1 MQIELPKMY
10 KWQADVFLGLQK
22 NFKDSI
28 HVIKSKRQVGKSIL
42 AEIIS
47 MYYSISNQRF
57 RVYIIEPSFN
67 QADKILNELHSM
79 CKGKPFYSKTN
90 WIKRQIHLKNGSEIR
105 MFSEQQGIA
114 NLQGYTC
121 EMLIIDE
128 AAYLKDDTIDA
139 VLPYVNAT
147 KGAILMFSTPKAK
160 AGQFYNYF
168 CMGQSAEKNNVY
180 AYDWVKYDTSEL
192 LSPEKL
198 ELYRKTVDSLKFK
211 TYYLGEFL
219 ENESNFFGNY
229 DKCIIYNKPLF
240 VPGLS
245 YWFGIDWGSG
255 VGGDWTAISIL
266 CKSLNGKNQLVDV
279 VYFNDKDP
287 NQTIDEIK
295 KLASKYKPKKI
306 TVELNSI
313 GNVYFGLLRN
323 ALKTSQIPLVG
334 FQTTNESK
342 DKIISN
348 LQVALQNNTIELWA
362 DPELLVEL
370 SVYEMT
376 FSKTGKRVMNAKSGY
391 HDDLIMSLAIALNS
405 ITTGVYCV
413 S

>member
-1 MQIELPKMY
+1 MQIDLPKLF
-10 KWQADVFLGLQK
+10 KWQADVFLGVQK

-28 HVIKSKRQVGKSIL
+28 HVIKSKRQVGKSLI

-47 MYYSISNQRF
+47 MYYAISNQRF
-57 RVYIIEPSFN
+57 RAYIISPSFN
-67 QADKILNELHSM
+67 QADKIFNELQTM
-79 CKGKPFYSKTN
+79 CKDKPFYNKCN
-90 WIKRQIHLKNGSEIR
+90 YIKRQILLKNGSEIR
-105 MFSEQQGIA
+105 LFSEQQGIA

-128 AAYLKDDTIDA
+128 CAYLKDDTIDA

-180 AYDWVKYDTSEL
+180 AYDWVQYNTSEL

-198 ELYRKTVDSLKFK
+198 ELYRKTVDPLKFK

-229 DKCIIYNKPLF
+229 DKCIIHNKPLF
-240 VPGLS
+240 IPGLS

-255 VGGDWTAISIL
+255 VGGDWTAISVL
-266 CKSLNGKNQLVDV
+266 TKNLVGKAQLVDV

-287 NQTIDEIK
+287 NQTIEEIV
-295 KLASKYKPKKI
+295 KLASKYKPKNI

-323 ALKTSQIPLVG
+323 ALKNTQIPLNG
-334 FQTTNESK
+334 FTTTNESK
-342 DKIISN
+342 DKIISK
-348 LQVALQNNTIELWA
+348 LQVALQNETIELWA

-391 HDDLIMSLAIALNS
+391 HDDLIMSLAIAYNS
-405 ITTGVYCV
+405 ITSGNYAVY
-413 S
+413 

>member
-1 MQIELPKMY
+1 MQIDLPKMY
-10 KWQADVFLGLQK
+10 KWQADVFVGLQK

-47 MYYSISNQRF
+47 MYYGLSNQRF

-67 QADKILNELHSM
+67 QADKILNELHSI

-90 WIKRQIHLKNGSEIR
+90 WIKRQIQLKNGSEIR
-105 MFSEQQGIA
+105 LFSEQQGIA
-114 NLQGYTC
+114 ALQGYTC

-128 AAYLKDDTIDA
+128 CAYLKDDTIDA
-139 VLPYVNAT
+139 ILPYVNAT

-180 AYDWVKYDTSEL
+180 AYDWVQYNTSEL

-198 ELYRKTVDSLKFK
+198 ELYRKTVDPLKFK

-229 DKCIIYNKPLF
+229 DKCIIYHKPLF
-240 VPGLS
+240 VPELN

-255 VGGDWTAISIL
+255 VGGDWTAISVL
-266 CKSLNGKNQLVDV
+266 TKNLVGKAQLVDV

-287 NQTIDEIK
+287 NQTIEEIV
-295 KLASKYKPKKI
+295 KLASKYKPKNI

-323 ALKTSQIPLVG
+323 ALKNTQIPLNG
-334 FQTTNESK
+334 FTTTNESK
-342 DKIISN
+342 DKIISK
-348 LQVALQNNTIELWA
+348 LQVALQNETIELWA

-391 HDDLIMSLAIALNS
+391 HDDLLMSLAIAYNS
-405 ITTGVYCV
+405 ITSGNYAVY
-413 S
+413 

>member
-1 MQIELPKMY
+1 MQIELPKLY
-10 KWQADVFLGLQK
+10 KWQADVFLGVQK

-47 MYYSISNQRF
+47 MYYCLSNQRF
-57 RVYIIEPSFN
+57 RIYIIEPSFN
-67 QADKILNELHSM
+67 QADKILNELQTM

-90 WIKRQIHLKNGSEIR
+90 WIKRQIQLKNGSEIR
-105 MFSEQQGIA
+105 LFSEQQGIA
-114 NLQGYTC
+114 ALQGYTC

-128 AAYLKDDTIDA
+128 CAYLKDDTIDA
-139 VLPYVNAT
+139 ILPYVNAT

-180 AYDWVKYDTSEL
+180 AYDWVQYNTSEL

-198 ELYRKTVDSLKFK
+198 ELYRKTVDPLKFK

-255 VGGDWTAISIL
+255 VGGDWTAISVL
-266 CKSLNGKNQLVDV
+266 TKTLSGKAQLVDV

-287 NQTIDEIK
+287 NQTIEEIA
-295 KLASKYKPKKI
+295 KLANKYKPKNI

-323 ALKTSQIPLVG
+323 ALKNTQIPLNG
-334 FQTTNESK
+334 FTTTNESK
-342 DKIISN
+342 DKIISK
-348 LQVALQNNTIELWA
+348 LQVALQNETIELWA

-391 HDDLIMSLAIALNS
+391 HDDLLMSLAIAYNS
-405 ITTGVYCV
+405 ITSGNYAVY
-413 S
+413 

>member
-1 MQIELPKMY
+1 MQIELPKLY
-10 KWQADVFLGLQK
+10 KWQAEVFLGVQ
-22 NFKDSI
+22 NHFKDSI

-47 MYYSISNQRF
+47 MFYCLQNNNF

-67 QADKILNELHSM
+67 QADKILNELHKM

-90 WIKRQIHLKNGSEIR
+90 WIKRQILFKNGAEIR
-105 MFSEQQGIA
+105 LFSEQQGIA
-114 NLQGYTC
+114 ALQGYTC

-128 AAYLKDDTIDA
+128 AAYLKEDTIDA
-139 VLPYVNAT
+139 IFPYVNAT
-147 KGAILMFSTPKAK
+147 KGAILMFSTPAAK

-168 CMGQSAEKNNVY
+168 CMGQTAQKNNVY

-192 LSPEKL
+192 LSPTKL
-198 ELYRKTVDSLKFK
+198 ELYRKTVDPLKFK

-219 ENESNFFGNY
+219 DNESNFFGNY
-229 DKCIIYNKPLF
+229 DKCIIYNKPIF
-240 VPGLS
+240 IPGLS

-266 CKSLNGKNQLVDV
+266 CKSLSGKTQLVDV

-287 NQTIDEIK
+287 NQTIEEIT
-295 KLASKYKPKKI
+295 KLAAKYKPKNI

-313 GNVYFGLLRN
+313 GNVYFGLLRD
-323 ALKTSQIPLVG
+323 ALKNSQIPLNG
-334 FQTTNESK
+334 FTTTNESK
-342 DKIISN
+342 DKIISK

-370 SVYEMT
+370 SVYEMV
-376 FSKTGKRVMNAKSGY
+376 FSKTGKRVMNAKAGY
-391 HDDLIMSLAIALNS
+391 HDDLIMSLAIGLNS
-405 ITTGVYCV
+405 ITSGVYCV

>member
-1 MQIELPKMY
+1 MQIDLPKLF
-10 KWQADVFLGLQK
+10 KWQADVFLGVQK

-47 MYYSISNQRF
+47 MYYGLSNQRF
-57 RVYIIEPSFN
+57 RIYIIEPSFN
-67 QADKILNELHSM
+67 QADKILNELQTM

-90 WIKRQIHLKNGSEIR
+90 WIKRQIQLKNGSEIR
-105 MFSEQQGIA
+105 LFSEQQGIA
-114 NLQGYTC
+114 ALQGYTC

-128 AAYLKDDTIDA
+128 CAYLKDDTIDA
-139 VLPYVNAT
+139 ILPYVNAT

-180 AYDWVKYDTSEL
+180 AYDWVQYNTSEL

-198 ELYRKTVDSLKFK
+198 ELYRKTVDPLKFK

-229 DKCIIYNKPLF
+229 DKCIIHNKPLF
-240 VPGLS
+240 IPGLS

-255 VGGDWTAISIL
+255 VGGDWTAISVL
-266 CKSLNGKNQLVDV
+266 TKNLVGKAKLVDV

-287 NQTIDEIK
+287 NQTIEEIV
-295 KLASKYKPKKI
+295 KLASKYKPKNI

-323 ALKTSQIPLVG
+323 ALKNTQIPLNG
-334 FQTTNESK
+334 FTTTNESK
-342 DKIISN
+342 DKIISK
-348 LQVALQNNTIELWA
+348 LQVALQNETIELWA

-391 HDDLIMSLAIALNS
+391 HDDLIMSLAIAYNS
-405 ITTGVYCV
+405 ITSGNYAVY
-413 S
+413 

>member
-1 MQIELPKMY
+1 MQIDLPKMY
-10 KWQADVFLGLQK
+10 KWQADVFVGLQK

-47 MYYSISNQRF
+47 MYYGLSNQRF

-67 QADKILNELHSM
+67 QADKILNELHSI

-90 WIKRQIHLKNGSEIR
+90 WIKRQIQLKNGSEIR
-105 MFSEQQGIA
+105 LFSEQQGIA
-114 NLQGYTC
+114 ALQGYTC

-128 AAYLKDDTIDA
+128 CAYLKDDTIDA
-139 VLPYVNAT
+139 ILPYVNAT

-180 AYDWVKYDTSEL
+180 AYDWVQYNTSEL

-198 ELYRKTVDSLKFK
+198 ELYRKTVDPLKFK

-255 VGGDWTAISIL
+255 VGGDWTAISVL
-266 CKSLNGKNQLVDV
+266 TKNLVGKAQLVDV

-287 NQTIDEIK
+287 NQTIEEIV
-295 KLASKYKPKKI
+295 KLANKYKPKNI

-323 ALKTSQIPLVG
+323 ALKNTQIPLNG
-334 FQTTNESK
+334 FTTTNESK
-342 DKIISN
+342 DKIISK
-348 LQVALQNNTIELWA
+348 LQVALQNETIELWA

-391 HDDLIMSLAIALNS
+391 HDDLIMSLAIAYNS
-405 ITTGVYCV
+405 ITSGQYSVG
-413 S
+413 